1 MDFGARELKGVSF
14 ILSCFIS
21 RILFSLFFTF
31 GVGGLFLG
39 GFYVW
44 FVFCFGF
51 FGGAVTSV
59 RLVLAIGRANLYSL
73 LLISCLSF
81 CHLDF
86 QIGYISV
93 YTASSAGILVGE
105 GRVQVSA
112 KFYIWVEAFSEE
124 TSLTTVLIFI
134 FYFLFSSCAWM
145 AFDFVALRF

>member
-1 MDFGARELKGVSF
+1 M
-14 ILSCFIS
+14 
-21 RILFSLFFTF
+21 
-31 GVGGLFLG
+31 
-39 GFYVW
+39 
-44 FVFCFGF
+44 
-51 FGGAVTSV
+51 
-59 RLVLAIGRANLYSL
+59 
-73 LLISCLSF
+73 
-81 CHLDF
+81 
-86 QIGYISV
+86 